1 MSDFREI
8 VFSPWAADVKDSVG
22 DDQNDGITFA
32 PSPFPLDRHSE
43 ETSLHPSS
51 PVSSGGDQGEGEEDS
66 SSSNS
71 GLVGGNSTVWG
82 ASFNFVNSIV
92 GAGIIGIPL
101 AIQQCGFIAGMLCL
115 ALVAFLIDRSVIMLI
130 DCGMTVKKYDL
141 EALAEHLLGP
151 FGYYLAVI
159 SMMLYAYGGMA
170 AYLVIL
176 GDTVPM
182 VSEVFLGGPSWLS
195 NRKLAILF
203 FSTVIILPLS
213 LLKDLSHLSWT
224 SFLSISA
231 DLVLILVLLLASK
244 SASEKQSEHF
254 EAHDLSEFGLTMFT
268 GVGTMS
274 FAFVCQHNS
283 FMVFKTLSR
292 PTLSNWKRVA
302 GLSIFSAYLLCLALG
317 LIGFFAFYPHVDGDL
332 LNNFPKDYLS
342 VTIGRLLLAISMVF
356 TYPMECYVARHCLH
370 SLARRLLWKKKSF
383 RLVPSQHRSLMHDN
397 NNRKV
402 GEEGKEEG
410 DVICFD
416 EDLEASMSPSKMET
430 PLSMSRIAFLPNA
443 LRSVVL
449 GLFSSSS
456 RSSSSSTST
465 ASPTSSTSILMP
477 SISRK
482 HKQLRYFSQPL
493 GNYSNSDEEEDRED
507 AFEEVSLDASRHNNN
522 PTDSGTNADGS
533 NKGFSSF
540 IFQDNRSKTQSQA
553 SAHFSPLHSS
563 SGHPSSSRQQTF
575 QQLPQGEMGV
585 EMVRIKDLDQS
596 ENKRLSE
603 EHKGFESSSRG
614 EEGQSTTTTTV
625 EEEEE
630 EEEYYGHDHIG
641 NQEHVLVTLIL
652 WISTMSIALVARKLG
667 LVSSLTGVAAASTL
681 GYTLPAMIYIR
692 AHQSDCMTLTVSSII
707 RKFALP
713 LFMVCFGVASFVIG
727 MVTIFSSL

>member
-92 GAGIIGIPL
+92 GAG
-101 AIQQCGFIAGMLCL
+101 MLCL

-195 NRKLAILF
+195 N
-203 FSTVIILPLS
+203 
-213 LLKDLSHLSWT
+213 H
-224 SFLSISA
+224 
-231 DLVLILVLLLASK
+231 LVLILVLLLASK